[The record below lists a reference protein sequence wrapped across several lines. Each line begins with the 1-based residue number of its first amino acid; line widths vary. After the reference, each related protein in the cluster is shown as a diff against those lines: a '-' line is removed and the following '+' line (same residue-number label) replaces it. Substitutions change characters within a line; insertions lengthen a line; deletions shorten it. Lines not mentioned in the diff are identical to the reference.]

1 MQILDRIFRIIKS
14 NTTHN
19 SNYNNIFEDED
30 DELKR
35 IIDEL
40 NNDKNSSKERD
51 WNNKSNFSENY
62 KSNNIPNDIIKAYN
76 TIGLSYDASIETIKT
91 VYKKKMKEFHP
102 DRVANLSEDIRKRA
116 ESRSKDI
123 NEAYDKIRKFKN
135 F

>member
-14 NTTHN
+14 NTAHN
-19 SNYNNIFEDED
+19 TNYDKIFEDED
-30 DELKR
+30 DELKH

-40 NNDKNSSKERD
+40 NNEKNSSKERD

-62 KSNNIPNDIIKAYN
+62 KSNNIPNDVIKAYN
-76 TIGLSYDASIETIKT
+76 TIGLSYDASVETIKT